1 MNNKNLNSKK
11 KNSKNKLAKKIAKS
25 PKNSN
30 VVKLNTN
37 FNTQNLIHFKKLK
50 AIFII
55 IVILILALLIRIGIL
70 QFVDGNSLKESAY
83 KQQTINQ
90 IISPK
95 RGKIYA
101 STGEALA
108 ISARVDTIT
117 INPQKIVDENKDE
130 EKTKALKEKV
140 AKGLSE
146 IFELNYEDVLEKVTS
161 DSQFQTIAKKVDQD
175 KVTKLK
181 EWMKEN
187 KVTVGI
193 NIDEDSKRYYPY
205 ETICSS
211 ILGFCGTDNQGITG
225 IESKWD
231 SVLTGTPGKIVSSK
245 GSDQKEIPDSEE
257 TYIAAENGS
266 DLTLTIDFNIQSIV
280 ERYLKQAVEENN
292 CENGGNVIV
301 MNPKNGDILAM
312 ASYPNYNLNTPFTP
326 NETLAKTYDSLS

>member
-30 VVKLNTN
+30 VVKLNTD

-117 INPQKIVDENKDE
+117 INPQKIKM
-130 EKTKALKEKV
+130 KKKQKHLKKKLP
-140 AKGLSE
+140 KGCLKY
-146 IFELNYEDVLEKVTS
+146 LN
-161 DSQFQTIAKKVDQD
+161 
-175 KVTKLK
+175 
-181 EWMKEN
+181 
-187 KVTVGI
+187 
-193 NIDEDSKRYYPY
+193 
-205 ETICSS
+205 
-211 ILGFCGTDNQGITG
+211 
-225 IESKWD
+225 
-231 SVLTGTPGKIVSSK
+231 
-245 GSDQKEIPDSEE
+245 
-257 TYIAAENGS
+257 
-266 DLTLTIDFNIQSIV
+266 
-280 ERYLKQAVEENN
+280 
-292 CENGGNVIV
+292 
-301 MNPKNGDILAM
+301 
-312 ASYPNYNLNTPFTP
+312 
-326 NETLAKTYDSLS
+326 

>member
-187 KVTVGI
+187 KYYTGI
-193 NIDEDSKRYYPY
+193 NIDEDAQVFLDFV
-205 ETICSS
+205 E
-211 ILGFCGTDNQGITG
+211 QIT
-225 IESKWD
+225 K
-231 SVLTGTPGKIVSSK
+231 V
-245 GSDQKEIPDSEE
+245 
-257 TYIAAENGS
+257 
-266 DLTLTIDFNIQSIV
+266 
-280 ERYLKQAVEENN
+280 
-292 CENGGNVIV
+292 
-301 MNPKNGDILAM
+301 
-312 ASYPNYNLNTPFTP
+312 
-326 NETLAKTYDSLS
+326 